1 MFSVNLK
8 TARKRKDYSLEQL
21 ANEYNCRFGG
31 GMSKGTLSKYEN
43 GKQEPLLNTAYKLSQ
58 ILGVS
63 LDSLLS
69 PDDYADILSK

>member
-21 ANEYNCRFGG
+21 ANEYNRRLGG
-31 GMSKGTLSKYEN
+31 GMSRGTLSKYEN

-63 LDSLLS
+63 LDSLANL
-69 PDDYADILSK
+69 DTSKTA